1 VPDTPA
7 KNVKMKTKK
16 YSVINYGIAQGDPY
30 FIDQKIVGRFVGNL
44 NGVEWVCYHRE
55 ENTLRK
61 NRDAFS
67 AMCAAFAKASG
78 EVAV

>member
-1 VPDTPA
+1 MPDTPA

-44 NGVEWVCYHRE
+44 NGVEWVCYHRQA
-55 ENTLRK
+55 NK
-61 NRDAFS
+61 FD
-67 AMCAAFAKASG
+67 AMCAAFAKASRK
-78 EVAV
+78 VAA